1 MQSQS
6 NGQTCSINVV
16 DALKLKHPGAQPPCS
31 STLLL
36 DAELPPFENI
46 DITGSHVATAAH
58 RIQGSGGPGRCVLLR
73 YGPHSSRCR
82 DALASLVSLLSNS
95 TVDWNLICALLANR
109 LIALD
114 KHPGIRPIG
123 IGETLRCILS
133 KVVCLITR
141 TDAEEVC
148 GSSQLCA
155 GVPCSIEGAIH
166 SARDMFNS
174 HDWGL
179 LMVDARNAFNSLNR
193 SSLLWNIMILWPRA
207 SRFVLRIRV
216 TLP

>member
-1 MQSQS
+1 M
-6 NGQTCSINVV
+6 
-16 DALKLKHPGAQPPCS
+16 
-31 STLLL
+31 
-36 DAELPPFENI
+36 
-46 DITGSHVATAAH
+46 ATAAH

-123 IGETLRCILS
+123 IGETLRRILS

-207 SRFVLRIRV
+207 SRFVFNTYKGHSPLIIKGYTEVLFSREGVIQGDPLSMFV
-216 TLP
+216 YAVGTVPLITLTQ